1 MPSVKSSLMVSD
13 KTKSQLGQLL
23 TRLVCT
29 PRDEQVWESLYS
41 AVRSFVWS
49 IAYRSLSG
57 NSDLARDA
65 TQDTFFRLFRY
76 VDFSLFQTP
85 EQFLSYLATVARHA
99 AQDVRRKVIE
109 VPLDPNLS
117 PRFKS
122 AGYPSVVRD
131 RLALVQVL
139 QGLEE
144 SERHLVRLLSEGRNI
159 AEIASELQIN
169 RSAADVRI
177 FRLRAKLRKLLK
189 KGDL

>member
-1 MPSVKSSLMVSD
+1 MPLVKSSLMVSD

-23 TRLVCT
+23 TQLVCT
-29 PRDEQVWESLYS
+29 PHDEQAWESLYS

-85 EQFLSYLATVARHA
+85 AQFLSYLATVARHA

-117 PRFKS
+117 PRFRS
-122 AGYPSVVRD
+122 AEYPSVVRD

-159 AEIASELQIN
+159 AEIANELQIN

-189 KGDL
+189 Q